1 MRTELWKP
9 GIVSVA
15 QDGRRETRETPAI
28 HVTRAG
34 TPFAEKAVCPGATS
48 VHKSWAGDSPICPH
62 GPNISWQLVRCSCTF
77 PGPRIDLMYCA

>member
-15 QDGRRETRETPAI
+15 QDGCRETRETPAI

-34 TPFAEKAVCPGATS
+34 TPFAEKAVCPGAAGPVILLY
-48 VHKSWAGDSPICPH
+48 VHMVLIYH
-62 GPNISWQLVRCSCTF
+62 GNLFGVRAPFRVPAS
-77 PGPRIDLMYCA
+77 I